1 MISRSRLRPQARFAA
16 SFSNGG
22 IAIAAVRAGNVFG
35 PMFARCL
42 HRLLVVASYSSVTM
56 SDLEQSVLKC
66 PPGHLWL
73 LGKRIPF
80 RMAVTILLNGPLA
93 KHLVSRSAGL

>member
-1 MISRSRLRPQARFAA
+1 M
-16 SFSNGG
+16 
-22 IAIAAVRAGNVFG
+22 RAGNVLG
-35 PMFARCL
+35 PMFARVSPPAACCG
-42 HRLLVVASYSSVTM
+42 SYSSVTM